1 MVGIVVGILYIDPVS
16 NHVNARQWKPRVIL
30 VIAGL
35 GAGGCVA
42 DNGRY
47 HHCPLCTTVPAPA
60 GRRVN
65 LQSATEALAQ
75 FQAPLTGG
83 GDIDAGAEPP
93 AARPGGPGR
102 KSSRAPSKGNFRF
115 APPPIGPSPEKQQEN
130 KEKRGRASAETAA
143 KVAAGRKRAKKAKL
157 AAAAAANEKKKAK
170 KAPVNIKENGHR

>member
-83 GDIDAGAEPP
+83 GILTQVLSRQRPDPGAPGGSHCEPP
-93 AARPGGPGR
+93 ARETFGLPHRRSGQAR
-102 KSSRAPSKGNFRF
+102 KSN
-115 APPPIGPSPEKQQEN
+115 
-130 KEKRGRASAETAA
+130 
-143 KVAAGRKRAKKAKL
+143 RKTRRK
-157 AAAAAANEKKKAK
+157 
-170 KAPVNIKENGHR
+170 